1 MNKKLFHGRLKMID
15 LPNGW
20 RIEPILQ
27 KNLKTGEI
35 DLEVSISNEQGNVN
49 FGGHLA
55 DEDWEQESFRET
67 FNLVKK

>member
-20 RIEPILQ
+20 RIEPILHPS
-27 KNLKTGEI
+27 G
-35 DLEVSISNEQGNVN
+35 DLEVSISNEQGNIN

-67 FNLVKK
+67 FNLVKCKTD